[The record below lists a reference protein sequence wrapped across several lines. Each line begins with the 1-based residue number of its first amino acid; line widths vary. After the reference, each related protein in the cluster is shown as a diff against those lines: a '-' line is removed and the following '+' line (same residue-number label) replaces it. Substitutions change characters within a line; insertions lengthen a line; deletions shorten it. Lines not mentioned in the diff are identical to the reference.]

1 MITTTSALESTEI
14 PVIQNGRSLILILPA
29 SRCAANKRDD
39 PAAAR
44 GLETT
49 NGSRATGFPNKVQ
62 DGPSTGRDELPQL
75 QFPLMNIPVARR
87 HVASK
92 FKMIKMTSS
101 PTARQQGGV
110 IDAPPLAVKG
120 PDETQTQDQC
130 SSVGRSVC
138 ASSACCGVFYVADRV
153 RLLMWVLRPV
163 FEKQRAASCRTRAA
177 VNGAAELQETK
188 STNAKLLD
196 GPPSW
201 SVWSTMDVLVSLEH
215 DGRPGQSGARWT
227 SWSVW
232 RMTDVLMR
240 T

>member
-1 MITTTSALESTEI
+1 MNSDRMKTFQWINPSRVAKDD
-14 PVIQNGRSLILILPA
+14 VNVRRGA
-29 SRCAANKRDD
+29 S
-39 PAAAR
+39 P
-44 GLETT
+44 
-49 NGSRATGFPNKVQ
+49 
-62 DGPSTGRDELPQL
+62 
-75 QFPLMNIPVARR
+75 
-87 HVASK
+87 
-92 FKMIKMTSS
+92 
-101 PTARQQGGV
+101 
-110 IDAPPLAVKG
+110 
-120 PDETQTQDQC
+120 
-130 SSVGRSVC
+130 GRSVC

-215 DGRPGQSGARWT
+215 VGRPGQSGARWT

-232 RMTDVLMR
+232 STLDVLVSLENDGR
-240 T
+240 PDANIN

>member
-87 HVASK
+87 RAREGAPGTSGPSSPPHAT
-92 FKMIKMTSS
+92 TSS
-101 PTARQQGGV
+101 ISP
-110 IDAPPLAVKG
+110 APLTSG
-120 PDETQTQDQC
+120 Q
-130 SSVGRSVC
+130 
-138 ASSACCGVFYVADRV
+138 
-153 RLLMWVLRPV
+153 
-163 FEKQRAASCRTRAA
+163 
-177 VNGAAELQETK
+177 
-188 STNAKLLD
+188 
-196 GPPSW
+196 
-201 SVWSTMDVLVSLEH
+201 
-215 DGRPGQSGARWT
+215 PG
-227 SWSVW
+227 
-232 RMTDVLMR
+232 
-240 T
+240 